1 MAPQTL
7 PGQPGGEGVGS
18 VGVTVGG
25 STTSLGRDQEG
36 ASACKP
42 HSTEGETEATG

>member
-25 STTSLGRDQEG
+25 SIMSLGKDQEG
-36 ASACKP
+36 GLCLHTP
-42 HSTEGETEATG
+42 FYRTGN